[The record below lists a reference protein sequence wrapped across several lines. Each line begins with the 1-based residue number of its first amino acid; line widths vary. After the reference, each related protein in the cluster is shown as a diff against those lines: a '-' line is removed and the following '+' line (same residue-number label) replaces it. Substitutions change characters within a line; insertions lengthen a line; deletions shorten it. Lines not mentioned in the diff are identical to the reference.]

1 VTTEY
6 DPKEEGSVP
15 MTAPVEPRQRVLKA
29 LLLSL
34 SLFGLVG
41 CDHATKLAA
50 ETQLPLAGISLIKGV
65 LELRYAQNPD
75 IAFSVLSR
83 LSLHPSP
90 RLLATLGLFALCVIT
105 ALYVRN
111 RARMNAWGHL
121 GFVMALGGALGNVG
135 DRFFRGY
142 VVDFI
147 HVSYW
152 PVFNVAD
159 ILVCAGMGLTLVGA
173 YRALRESRIT
183 ERSSA

>member
-1 VTTEY
+1 MAH
-6 DPKEEGSVP
+6 DPR
-15 MTAPVEPRQRVLKA
+15 EPRHRWLKA
-29 LLLSL
+29 LVFSL

-50 ETQLPLAGISLIKGV
+50 ETKLPLAGISLISGV

-75 IAFSVLSR
+75 VAFSALAR

-90 RLLATLGLFALCVIT
+90 RVLATLGLAALSLLT
-105 ALYVRN
+105 WLYVRN

-121 GFVMALGGALGNVG
+121 GFVMALAGALGNVG
-135 DRFFRGY
+135 DRFVRGY

-147 HVSYW
+147 HISYW

-159 ILVCAGMGLTLVGA
+159 ILVCLGMALTLVGA
-173 YRALRESRIT
+173 RKALKGSTPT

>member
-1 VTTEY
+1 MHATTK
-6 DPKEEGSVP
+6 DPGS
-15 MTAPVEPRQRVLKA
+15 PRQRWLKA
-29 LLLSL
+29 LVFSL

-50 ETQLPLAGISLIKGV
+50 ETKLPVAGISLIKGV

-75 IAFSVLSR
+75 VAFSALAR

-90 RLLATLGLFALCVIT
+90 RLLATLGLAALSLLT
-105 ALYVRN
+105 LLYVRN
-111 RARMNAWGHL
+111 RARMNVWGHL
-121 GFVMALGGALGNVG
+121 GFVMAMAGALGNVG
-135 DRFFRGY
+135 DRFLRGY

-147 HVSYW
+147 HISYW

-159 ILVCAGMGLTLVGA
+159 VLVCLGMALTIVGA
-173 YRALRESRIT
+173 RKALAHNAPRARAPT